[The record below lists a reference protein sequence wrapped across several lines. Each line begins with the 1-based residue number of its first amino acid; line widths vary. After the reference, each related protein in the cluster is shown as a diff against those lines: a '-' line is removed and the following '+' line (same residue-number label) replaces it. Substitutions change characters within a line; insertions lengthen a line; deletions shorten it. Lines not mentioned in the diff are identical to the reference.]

1 MAKQI
6 LFALLIS
13 LSFIATA
20 QEKIDFSKLGS
31 EDFLATSRKSLLAY
45 SWVKL
50 PGKIIARPTEGD
62 LIKLPIECSAQ
73 LIPNKITFQ
82 SIIDKKQNFQTSIQF
97 GKGKAHSTKILKD
110 YQGEDNFYKKVDIK
124 ATDLSLAFMYWD
136 LVNEL
141 EPERLGLSAHKCRVF
156 RLSNPDADEEYA
168 RVWLSQEYLA
178 PVKVE
183 WRRGKISGDA
193 DQLLEFKKFAEVNK
207 VWVPTEIYLKN
218 KTARIQ
224 VRFDKEKINA
234 NFSKTLPKDFF
245 LK

>member
-6 LFALLIS
+6 LLTLLFSIS
-13 LSFIATA
+13 FLTA
-20 QEKIDFSKLGS
+20 QEKPDFSKLGS
-31 EDFLATSRKSLLAY
+31 EDFLATSRKALLSY
-45 SWVKL
+45 SWAKL
-50 PGKIIARPTEGD
+50 PGNINARPKSGG

-82 SIIDKKQNFQTSIQF
+82 SIIDKKQEFQTVIQF
-97 GKGKAHSTKILKD
+97 GEGKAHSTEIKKD
-110 YQGEDNFYKKVDIK
+110 YKGEDNFYKKVDIK
-124 ATDLSLAFMYWD
+124 PTDLSLAFMYWD

-183 WRRGKISGDA
+183 WRRGKISGEA
-193 DQLLEFKKFAEVNK
+193 DQYLEFKKFAEVNK
-207 VWVPTEIYLKN
+207 VWVPTEIFLKN
-218 KTARIQ
+218 KTAKIQ
-224 VRFDKEKINA
+224 VRFDKEKIQA
-234 NFSKTLPKDFF
+234 NFSKKLPENFF